1 MIIVEVIVMQANA
14 TEVQNNFG
22 KYLKIADQE
31 DVIITRNGKQIARL
45 TGLERDR
52 IFLTESLVGILP
64 QDVDEKAERAERVER
79 LESDN

>member
-1 MIIVEVIVMQANA
+1 MQVTT

-31 DVIITRNGKQIARL
+31 DVIITRNGKPLARL
-45 TGLERDR
+45 TNLERER
-52 IFLTESLVGILP
+52 KFLTDSLLGILP
-64 QDVDEKAERAERVER
+64 ANIDDPTERAERVDR